1 MDTLWVPVSLM
12 ASETPRVE
20 SFIIR
25 FIQDAPEDGQPSTG
39 SPWHGVIV
47 HVQSNQ
53 EKAFVRVADAFSFM
67 ARYVSLPDLVAPQ
80 ERGE

>member
-1 MDTLWVPVSLM
+1 M

-25 FIQDAPEDGQPSTG
+25 FIQDAPQDGQPSAG

-53 EKAFVRVADAFSFM
+53 EKAFVRVADAFAFM
-67 ARYVSLPDLVAPQ
+67 ARYVSLPDLAAPQ
-80 ERGE
+80 EHGE

>member
-1 MDTLWVPVSLM
+1 M

-20 SFIIR
+20 SFIVR
-25 FIQDAPEDGQPSTG
+25 FIQDVPEDGQPSAA

-53 EKAFVRVADAFSFM
+53 ERAFVRMADALSFM
-67 ARYVSLPDLVAPQ
+67 AHYVALSDLSAPQ
-80 ERGE
+80 EAGE